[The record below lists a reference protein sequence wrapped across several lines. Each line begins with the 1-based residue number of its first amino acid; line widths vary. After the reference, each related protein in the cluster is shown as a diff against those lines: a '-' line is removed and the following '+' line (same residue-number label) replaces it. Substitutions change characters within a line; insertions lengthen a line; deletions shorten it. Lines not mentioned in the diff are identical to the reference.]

1 VRPAT
6 RHTGRDRRVADG
18 PVAPGRVTLARVA
31 LPRRRGVSARGAI
44 AAVLVVG
51 GLLALAGCAA
61 PSPTPSPSPTLAPAT
76 PEPPATT
83 PASSPASPPV
93 VQPSP
98 TAAQPSPPAGT
109 VAVDIPEAGVL
120 IPVPAGWVQVPA
132 ADLADPATR
141 AELAAR
147 YPGSDAL
154 LAQADR
160 LEGRATPVLLAV
172 DPGAAARSDP
182 LAANLSAL
190 VTQPSISGPLL
201 DFVAG
206 LIADGMAESL
216 GATGAATT
224 ERVQLAAGEAVRIG
238 LPLPPRDGHEMSATA
253 WIIGAPGGTMLVT
266 LMGPATALGG
276 LDPDALAA
284 AIVPDAGAAP

>member
-1 VRPAT
+1 VSLVT
-6 RHTGRDRRVADG
+6 RSTGPDRRVAG
-18 PVAPGRVTLARVA
+18 GRVAPGRVTLGRVA
-31 LPRRRGVSARGAI
+31 LARRRGASARGAI
-44 AAVLVVG
+44 SAALVVG
-51 GLLALAGCAA
+51 GLLASAGCAA
-61 PSPTPSPSPTLAPAT
+61 PSPTPSPGPTLAPAT

-83 PASSPASPPV
+83 PASSPV

-109 VAVDIPEAGVL
+109 VAVDIPEAGVR
-120 IPVPAGWVQVPA
+120 IPVPVGWVQVPA

-216 GATGAATT
+216 GATGTATT

-253 WIIGAPGGTMLVT
+253 WIVGAPGGTMLVT
-266 LMGPATALGG
+266 LLGPTSALGG